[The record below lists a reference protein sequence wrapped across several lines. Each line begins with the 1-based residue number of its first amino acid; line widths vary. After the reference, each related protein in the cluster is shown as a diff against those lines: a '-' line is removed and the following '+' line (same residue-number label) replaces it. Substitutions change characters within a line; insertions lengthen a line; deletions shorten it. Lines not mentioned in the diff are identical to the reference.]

1 MIRLYN
7 TFTRKKEEFETLEPN
22 LVKLY
27 VCGVTVYNDAHVG
40 HAMSAL
46 VFDIMR
52 RYLEYRGYTVRH
64 VMNYTDVD
72 DKIIRRAKELGEEPL
87 ELSQRYI
94 EDYANDLDNLN
105 VLPATSNP
113 QVSKTMPLIIEFI
126 QGLIQKEAAY
136 AAPNGDVYFS
146 VTSDDD
152 YGKLSNRKL
161 DDMQAGARIEV
172 GEAKDHP
179 MDFALWKAA
188 KPGEISWDS
197 PWGKGRPGWHIEC
210 SAMNL
215 AELGEEPLELSQR
228 YIEDYANDLDNL
240 NVLPATSNPQVS
252 KTMPLIIE
260 FIQGLIQKEAAYAA
274 SNGDV
279 YFSVTIDDDYG
290 KLSNRKLDDMQ
301 AGARIAVGEANDH
314 PMDFALWKA
323 AKPGEISWD
332 SPWGKGRP
340 GWHIE
345 CSAMNLAEL
354 GEQIDIHGGGNDLI
368 FPHHENEIAQTESYT
383 GKQFARYW
391 VHNGMLQLGGE
402 KMSKSLG
409 NMVTIKDFLK
419 TRDADVMRML
429 VLSGNYRAPLIFN
442 EETQDAAE
450 KNIERLK
457 TAIRPASA
465 SASGFSAEA
474 ASVLVPQADSTKQS
488 FTNAMDDDF
497 NAPLALA
504 ALYELV
510 KAINTARDNGANDE
524 QLKSAQGTLRELT
537 DVLGLRLQEKQG
549 SSDADAQVNDL
560 IAERT
565 EARQQKQWARS
576 DELRDQ
582 LKEMGV
588 TIEDSK
594 DGTKWRWG

>member
-7 TFTRKKEEFETLEPN
+7 TLTQKKEEFETLEPK

-72 DKIIRRAKELGEEPL
+72 DKIIRRANELGEEPL
-87 ELSQRYI
+87 KLSQRYI
-94 EDYANDLDNLN
+94 EDYANDLSSLN

-113 QVSKTMPLIIEFI
+113 QVSKTMPQIIEFI

-146 VTSDDD
+146 VSGDED

-215 AELGEEPLELSQR
+215 
-228 YIEDYANDLDNL
+228 
-240 NVLPATSNPQVS
+240 V
-252 KTMPLIIE
+252 
-260 FIQGLIQKEAAYAA
+260 
-274 SNGDV
+274 
-279 YFSVTIDDDYG
+279 
-290 KLSNRKLDDMQ
+290 
-301 AGARIAVGEANDH
+301 
-314 PMDFALWKA
+314 
-323 AKPGEISWD
+323 
-332 SPWGKGRP
+332 
-340 GWHIE
+340 
-345 CSAMNLAEL
+345 EL

-368 FPHHENEIAQTESYT
+368 FPHHENDIAQTESYT

-409 NMVTIKDFLK
+409 NMVTIKDFISR
-419 TRDADVMRML
+419 RDADVMRML
-429 VLSGNYRAPLIFN
+429 VLSGNYRAPLILN
-442 EETQDAAE
+442 DETQDAAE

-457 TAIRPASA
+457 TALRPASP
-465 SASGFSAEA
+465 SANGLSAEA
-474 ASVLVPQADSTKQS
+474 ASAIASQADSAKES
-488 FTNAMDDDF
+488 FVNAMDDDF
-497 NAPLALA
+497 NTPLALA

-510 KAINTARDNGANDE
+510 KAINTARDNDANDE
-524 QLKSAQGTLRELT
+524 QLKPAQSMLRELT
-537 DVLGLRLQEKQG
+537 GVLGLRLNEKQG
-549 SSDADAQVNDL
+549 SSEQDAQVEAL
-560 IAERT
+560 IAERN
-565 EARQQKQWARS
+565 EARNQKQWARS

-594 DGTKWRWG
+594 DGTKWRWS